1 MGPDATRW
9 KWRDGPVF
17 LATPQGAGSL
27 ERLRRARPAA
37 NRMRQG
43 LVDYGYILE
52 NGERNLNV

>member
-1 MGPDATRW
+1 M
-9 KWRDGPVF
+9 F
-17 LATPQGAGSL
+17 LATPQGAGSR